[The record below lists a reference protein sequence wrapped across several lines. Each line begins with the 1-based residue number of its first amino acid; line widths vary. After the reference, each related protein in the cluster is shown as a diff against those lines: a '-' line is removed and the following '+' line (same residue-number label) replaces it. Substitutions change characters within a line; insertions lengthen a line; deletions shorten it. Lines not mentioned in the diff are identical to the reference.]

1 MTYFVAKFRFAL
13 LASRRSAIL
22 SKIKL
27 IQIWFLI
34 SSFFELFSFYKKI
47 FRVQGEMSRRM
58 ILLSPCL
65 PWLYFVIKTLFTGDK
80 HLFPVTGVMSSEKTS
95 LSLLVPSDKLVLLS
109 VSYLPLTSRNWRWIK
124 YRSIRDG
131 LRGRR

>member
-1 MTYFVAKFRFAL
+1 MR
-13 LASRRSAIL
+13 I
-22 SKIKL
+22 
-27 IQIWFLI
+27 
-34 SSFFELFSFYKKI
+34 
-47 FRVQGEMSRRM
+47 

-65 PWLYFVIKTLFTGDK
+65 PLLYFDIKALFTGDK

-109 VSYLPLTSRNWRWIK
+109 VSYLPLTLRRNRRWIK